1 MKIQITYKHSLNC
14 NVKTLQTKMP
24 VGCLN
29 FNYTAFK
36 APFKQTK
43 ICFGPFS
50 DTMSFMTRP
59 KYLPLNNVNV
69 CKVH

>member
-1 MKIQITYKHSLNC
+1 MKTQITYKHSLIC
-14 NVKTLQTKMP
+14 NVKTSQTQMP
-24 VGCLN
+24 VGFLH
-29 FNYTAFK
+29 FNYIAFK
-36 APFKQTK
+36 VLFQRMK

-50 DTMSFMTRP
+50 DTMSFMSRP